1 MATVIPPEFAQFV
14 EEQLA
19 SGEYR
24 SPEEVVSAGLGVLQE
39 LKRRQAKLRRDVQ
52 VGINQLDRGEGIKVE
67 PDQLKAFFE
76 DIQARGRQRY
86 EASKNRE

>member
-1 MATVIPPEFAQFV
+1 MDTIIPPEFAQFV
-14 EEQLA
+14 EEQLT

-39 LKRRQAKLRRDVQ
+39 LKQRQTEFRRDVQ
-52 VGINQLDRGEGIKVE
+52 VGVDQLDRGEGIKVG
-67 PDQLKAFFE
+67 PDELKAFFE